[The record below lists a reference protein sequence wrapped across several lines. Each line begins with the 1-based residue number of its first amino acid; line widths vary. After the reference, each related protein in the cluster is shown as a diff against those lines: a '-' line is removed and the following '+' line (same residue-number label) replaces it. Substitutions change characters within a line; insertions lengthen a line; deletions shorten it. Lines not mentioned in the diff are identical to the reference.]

1 MILRLLFAAVLLVV
15 IEQPSVRAVEPAER
29 LADPALE
36 ARARGLSKELRCLVC
51 QNQSI
56 DESNADLAHDLRL
69 LLRQRLVAGDT
80 DRQVLDYIAARY
92 GVFVLLDPPFAP
104 LTWVL
109 WLTPPVLVLGGGGLL
124 LLRARRRI
132 AHPGGVGRSAA
143 ASHLASRVRRGR
155 RRGCRR
161 DVPPTTRGYRPGA
174 RAREARFRRGRRHT
188 NRDHPADARSS
199 RSRTRRRRVL
209 GG

>member
-1 MILRLLFAAVLLVV
+1 MILQRLVLAVLLVV
-15 IEQPSVRAVEPAER
+15 IAAPSLHAVEPSER
-29 LADPALE
+29 LSDPALE

-80 DRQVLDYIAARY
+80 DQQVLDYIAARY

-124 LLRARRRI
+124 LLLARRRRLE
-132 AHPGGVGRSAA
+132 PPVLELSREESVRAA
-143 ASHLASRVRRGR
+143 QL
-155 RRGCRR
+155 
-161 DVPPTTRGYRPGA
+161 
-174 RAREARFRRGRRHT
+174 
-188 NRDHPADARSS
+188 
-199 RSRTRRRRVL
+199 L
-209 GG
+209 GDQR

>member
-1 MILRLLFAAVLLVV
+1 MIVRRLLAAVLLVV
-15 IEQPSVRAVEPAER
+15 IAAPLVHAVEPSER
-29 LADPALE
+29 LSDPALE

-80 DRQVLDYIAARY
+80 DQQVLDYIAARY

-109 WLTPPVLVLGGGGLL
+109 WLTPPVLVLGGGGWL
-124 LLRARRRI
+124 LLRARRRRVD
-132 AHPGGVGRSAA
+132 PSVPDLTPDESERAA
-143 ASHLASRVRRGR
+143 
-155 RRGCRR
+155 
-161 DVPPTTRGYRPGA
+161 
-174 RAREARFRRGRRHT
+174 
-188 NRDHPADARSS
+188 
-199 RSRTRRRRVL
+199 VL
-209 GG
+209 LGEPR